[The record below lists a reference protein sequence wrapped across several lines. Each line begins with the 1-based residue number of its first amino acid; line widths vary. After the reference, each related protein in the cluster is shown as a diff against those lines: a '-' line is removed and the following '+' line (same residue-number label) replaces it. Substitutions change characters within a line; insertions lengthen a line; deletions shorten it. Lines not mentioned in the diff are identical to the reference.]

1 MANSALSHV
10 GLIADHGQ
18 ASPRKAQ
25 SRVGSSRQA
34 HARDFGSPKEGG
46 QDGEAPECQKAVAVW
61 GHWQGGHA
69 MSQTTRQQIT
79 GKALSL
85 ADAAAH
91 LGWSRRTLIRALVRY
106 GIPTI
111 GSGRRA
117 RLEMA
122 DLELLKAKER
132 GLSGI
137 SSAPQEPARTVGVGL
152 PVGARIDERERAYW
166 RRRLGHLN
174 RKKREPTR

>member
-1 MANSALSHV
+1 
-10 GLIADHGQ
+10 
-18 ASPRKAQ
+18 
-25 SRVGSSRQA
+25 
-34 HARDFGSPKEGG
+34 
-46 QDGEAPECQKAVAVW
+46 
-61 GHWQGGHA
+61 
-69 MSQTTRQQIT
+69 MSQPIETTRQQIT
-79 GKALSL
+79 EKALSL

-91 LGWSRRTLIRALVRY
+91 LGWSRRTLIRALVRH

-122 DLELLKAKER
+122 DRQIPTLAHQRPPHRCASVR

-137 SSAPQEPARTVGVGL
+137 SSAPQEPARTVGLRL
-152 PVGARIDERERAYW
+152 PAGARIDERARVYW
-166 RRRLGHLN
+166 RRRLGQLN